1 MGSCAGEGIMSDD
14 TISATPPS
22 PETVRDDA
30 RLPDVA
36 ALHVALIGFGEVG
49 GIFGAALVKR
59 GVARVTAYDILLG
72 DASRAADLRAR
83 ADAVGV
89 RIADSAAVAAS
100 DADVVISAV
109 TASAT
114 RAAAEAIA
122 RAIKPGTFLL
132 DINSASPRTK
142 AECGAHVEAAG
153 GRYVESAVMT
163 SVPPYGIRVP
173 MLLGGPHAAALAP
186 TLAALGFEAQIA
198 SEQYGVASAIKMCRS
213 VIVKGMEAIVI
224 ESFVTARRYGV
235 EDAVLASLAETFPGL
250 DWEKSGDYF
259 FSRVI
264 RHGKRRAEEM
274 REAAATVREARL
286 APICASA
293 IAERQQS
300 VADLAASGTFAGMR
314 KDDSWRAFADAIEK
328 SRST

>member
-1 MGSCAGEGIMSDD
+1 M
-14 TISATPPS
+14 
-22 PETVRDDA
+22 R
-30 RLPDVA
+30 VA
-36 ALHVALIGFGEVG
+36 FIGYGEVG
-49 GIFGAALVKR
+49 GIFAAALAA
-59 GVARVTAYDILLG
+59 ARVAAVSAFDIKVADAAWRKQAAARAAHDGVRLVDSNAHAVG
-72 DASRAADLRAR
+72 DADL
-83 ADAVGV
+83 
-89 RIADSAAVAAS
+89 
-100 DADVVISAV
+100 VISAV
-109 TASAT
+109 TAAAT
-114 RAAAEAIA
+114 ATAAEQIA
-122 RAIKPGTFLL
+122 RACRRGAFVL
-132 DINSASPRTK
+132 DVNSASPQTK
-142 AECGAHVEAAG
+142 TACAEVVARSG
-153 GRYVESAVMT
+153 GRYVEAAVMT

-186 TLAALGFEAQIA
+186 TLAALGFDANVA

>member
-1 MGSCAGEGIMSDD
+1 MGSCAWEGIMSDD
-14 TISATPPS
+14 TVLATSLS
-22 PETVRDDA
+22 PTAVRDDA
-30 RLPDVA
+30 PLPGVSS
-36 ALHVALIGFGEVG
+36 LRIALIGFGEVG

-59 GVARVTAYDILLG
+59 GVAQVTAYDVLLG
-72 DASRAADLRAR
+72 DASRASELRMR

-89 RIADSAAVAAS
+89 RIADSAAAATNH
-100 DADVVISAV
+100 AHLVISAV

-122 RAIKPGTFLL
+122 RAMKPGTFLL
-132 DINSASPRTK
+132 DINSASPRIK
-142 AECGAHVEAAG
+142 MECGAHVEAAL

-186 TLAALGFEAQIA
+186 TLAALGFDANVA
-198 SEQYGVASAIKMCRS
+198 SGRYGVASAIKMCRS

-235 EDAVLASLAETFPGL
+235 EDAVLASLGETFPGL

-259 FSRVI
+259 FSRVV

-274 REAAATVREARL
+274 REAAATVREAGL
-286 APICASA
+286 EPLCASA
-293 IAERQQS
+293 IAQRQQS

-314 KDDSWRAFADAIEK
+314 TDDRWRALADAIDK
-328 SRST
+328 SCPP